1 MYHLTRLTWKLA
13 LAACALAL
21 PTLLFGSSSRAQ
33 GGENYGLKI
42 YRVESGLY
50 PYVQVYFRTFNREQE
65 PLINLNYMN
74 LGIMV
79 KGRSYDPRKAQY
91 GVQPIRQRPEA
102 VGTVLVI
109 DASKSMAGSPFEAA
123 LRAAARFIDSKR
135 PQDQVAILATRDND
149 QGYEVVSSWERNADA
164 LGRRIADIRA
174 VGMKTR
180 LYDTIAA
187 AMKMTALSGQGSQ
200 NPGAG
205 DYVASHAIVVLSD
218 GRDEGSALTRQDLNS
233 RISSLD
239 IPIPIYS
246 VAYSKVSDE
255 YFKNLEALS
264 TNSFGVY
271 YPLGGSLD
279 RMQNTVEAIQS
290 ILLGDY
296 VLTFRS
302 YLPVDG
308 ESHAFKLG
316 VEYPAGSGR
325 FVYQSGRFEAIEPP
339 PAKAILDQVAAL
351 SEAIQTLPD
360 GNPFIDRGTPQVGTG
375 PR

>member
-360 GNPFIDRGTPQVGTG
+360 GNPFVDRGTPQVGTG